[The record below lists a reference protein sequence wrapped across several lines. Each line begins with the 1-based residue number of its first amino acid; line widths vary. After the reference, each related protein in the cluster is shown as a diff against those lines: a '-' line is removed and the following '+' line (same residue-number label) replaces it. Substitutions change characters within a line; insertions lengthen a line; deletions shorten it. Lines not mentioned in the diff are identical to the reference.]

1 MIDPTLT
8 SASCAA
14 LEKAINGSLSLD
26 ATTQNKL
33 AAYAGRIIRIAC
45 TQSKSKSEA
54 KSDIVFYL
62 RIDSTISVL
71 QYCEEKVD
79 AGIEGPSQEWL
90 ALLTADDAASAL
102 INGKLKIEGDS
113 RLFMELKTIGEQID
127 LDWEGY
133 IARFIGDVPAHLVG
147 KATHSLMS
155 FSKQARQ
162 TLLRT
167 VDDFLHEEARVL
179 PTRIECEN
187 FYAQLRE
194 LEMQI
199 DRIEAKTLRY
209 KKQSAEHDAS

>member
-14 LEKAINGSLSLD
+14 LEKAINRSLSLD
-26 ATTQNKL
+26 TTTQGKL

-45 TQSKSKSEA
+45 TQSDVRPA
-54 KSDIVFYL
+54 IIFYI

-71 QYCEEKVD
+71 QYCEETID

-102 INGKLKIEGDS
+102 INGKLKIQGDS
-113 RLFMELKTIGEQID
+113 RLFMELKAIAEQID

-133 IARFIGDVPAHLVG
+133 IARFIGDIPAHFAGKVAGSLVNFG
-147 KATHSLMS
+147 KQT
-155 FSKQARQ
+155 KQ

-167 VDDFLHEEARVL
+167 VDDFLHEEARLL

-187 FYAQLRE
+187 FYTQLRE
-194 LEMQI
+194 LEMHI
-199 DRIEAKTLRY
+199 DRIEAKTKRY
-209 KKQSAEHDAS
+209 QKQYTDNNAS

>member
-1 MIDPTLT
+1 MIDPMLT

-14 LEKAINGSLSLD
+14 LEKAINSSLSLD
-26 ATTQNKL
+26 ATTQGKL

-45 TQSKSKSEA
+45 TQSDVRPEV
-54 KSDIVFYL
+54 VFYM

-71 QYCEEKVD
+71 QYCEETID

-102 INGKLKIEGDS
+102 INGKLKIQGDS
-113 RLFMELKTIGEQID
+113 RLFMELKTISEQID
-127 LDWEGY
+127 FDWQGY
-133 IARFIGDVPAHLVG
+133 IARFIGDIPAHLIG
-147 KATHSLMS
+147 KAAGGLKN
-155 FSKQARQ
+155 FGKQARQ

-167 VDDFLHEEARVL
+167 VDDFLHEEARLV

-187 FYAQLRE
+187 FYSQLRE

-199 DRIEAKTLRY
+199 DRIEAKTKRY
-209 KKQSAEHDAS
+209 KKQFTDNNAS